1 MRCTCVLI
9 ASLALAGCELT
20 GPRTETAGISR
31 VTDSRREFRKP
42 VENWMSLR
50 TRNVVMQD
58 EDYSCGAAA
67 LATLLRFY
75 WGYDVTEAELLD
87 LIDSLLTDEEYADRV
102 ENGLSMTDLR
112 RAAVEAGFL
121 ASLRQIEPDDLV
133 DLKIPVIVRIVKHDY
148 EHFVVYRGMAGDR
161 VFLADPLRG
170 NVRLSSAEFR
180 RQWNN
185 IVLAIIDPDAP
196 LPADSPLL
204 INPDTIPQP
213 EQQGARQHINRSAA
227 WRRALR

>member
-1 MRCTCVLI
+1 MRV
-9 ASLALAGCELT
+9 AVALTILLLLPGCGLM
-20 GPRTETAGISR
+20 GVPADTAGISR

-58 EDYSCGAAA
+58 EDFSCGAAA

-75 WGYDVTEAELLD
+75 WGYDVSEAELLD

-121 ASLRQIEPDDLV
+121 ASLRQIEPDALAE
-133 DLKIPVIVRIVKHDY
+133 LKIPVIVRIVKHDY

-170 NVRLSSAEFR
+170 NVRLPLAEFK

-185 IVLAIIDPDAP
+185 IVLAVVDPAAP
-196 LPADSPLL
+196 LPAASPPLVD
-204 INPDTIPQP
+204 PATDPQP
-213 EQQGARQHINRSAA
+213 ERQGARQHINRSAA
-227 WRRALR
+227 GRRALR